1 MLQILMKSCA
11 QMQSELFFSEPQST
25 RESGKNRFRQHPFQ
39 LDFTGV
45 IEVAP
50 NGGAEQDMH
59 LDTGKH
65 IFEFRQILD
74 ASITVLWALTPFNAM
89 NGATRLVK
97 GSHRWDLKRAPTH
110 TELTPASM
118 VSCLGPSLLRSGC

>member
-1 MLQILMKSCA
+1 
-11 QMQSELFFSEPQST
+11 MQAELFFSEPQST

-50 NGGAEQDMH
+50 NGGAEQDLH

-65 IFEFRQILD
+65 IFEFRRVLD
-74 ASITVLWALTPFNAM
+74 ASITVLWALTPFSAT
-89 NGATRLVK
+89 NGATRVAK
-97 GSHRWDLKRAPTH
+97 GSHAWDLKRAPISS
-110 TELTPASM
+110 ELTSATM
-118 VSCLGPSLLRSGC
+118 VSCAALADKLFHYHA